1 MKYIIAL
8 ILTFSISIAY
18 ALDLGFS
25 SSVVTL
31 ATADVRQPIS
41 ASIIK
46 AGDFIIQNPAAN
58 IVSVFVGGSDVTT
71 SGATKGVELV
81 PGASISFE
89 DSFTAD
95 NRILS
100 SAKIFLVSTGTAIPV
115 VIGRILQ

>member
-8 ILTFSISIAY
+8 ILTFSISMAC

-31 ATADVRQPIS
+31 AITDVRQPIS
-41 ASIIK
+41 ASVIRT
-46 AGDFIIQNPAAN
+46 GDFIIQNPAAN
-58 IVSVFVGGSDVTT
+58 LVSIFVGGSDVTT
-71 SGATKGVELV
+71 SGATKGIELT
-81 PGASISFE
+81 PGASLSFS

-100 SAKIFLVSTGTAIPV
+100 SAKIFIISTGTAVPV
-115 VIGRILQ
+115 VIGRILR